1 MIPVNGRRLLAYLRP
16 YLWPYFVGAMVCMV
30 LFSATNGVM
39 PFLVRFIFDDIFTGK
54 NMRMLQL
61 LPAAVLVTFLVRGVL
76 QYGSDYLGDYV
87 GNRIVT
93 DLRNR
98 TNPITSSTCPCP
110 SSTANA
116 TGTILSRV
124 SNDVF
129 VVGNALTDVVASLLR
144 DSVSLIVLVVVAFW
158 NDWLLSLIAFVAF
171 PASVV
176 PIIRLSKK
184 LRRFARKRQTSLGTL
199 TALLQETVQGN
210 RVVKA
215 FGMEEY
221 EKRRFAE
228 ESEGLFRLAMKVVRI
243 RAVTTPMLETLAA
256 FGIAGVVWYGG
267 YSVITEEGRRGA
279 SSPF

>member
-1 MIPVNGRRLLAYLRP
+1 M
-16 YLWPYFVGAMVCMV
+16 
-30 LFSATNGVM
+30 
-39 PFLVRFIFDDIFTGK
+39 
-54 NMRMLQL
+54 
-61 LPAAVLVTFLVRGVL
+61 
-76 QYGSDYLGDYV
+76 
-87 GNRIVT
+87 
-93 DLRNR
+93 
-98 TNPITSSTCPCP
+98 
-110 SSTANA
+110 
-116 TGTILSRV
+116 
-124 SNDVF
+124 
-129 VVGNALTDVVASLLR
+129 
-144 DSVSLIVLVVVAFW
+144 LVVVAFW

-267 YSVITEEGRRGA
+267 YSVITRRQDAGRA